1 MILIIADD
9 FTGALDTSCCFAKYG
24 FRTWLLPAD
33 SGTIALDTDPEV
45 LVFASGTRH
54 MLPGEA
60 YETTARIIEQWKDR
74 AECIFLKTDSAW
86 RGNISATAAAA
97 VHTTGRT
104 LHAMPAYPQIGRT
117 LKDGTVYVGEQLLE
131 QSVFAKDPR
140 SPMRISNGTDLLR
153 MDYPLRVQKVPEGA
167 GTEASDGLD
176 GERPE
181 VCLYDCTTEE
191 SMENT
196 VRARIREGCSLISG
210 CAGLGNIYAK
220 LLAKADSRSG
230 SLENTDNTD
239 NTAAEEGFLIFS
251 GSANPITFA
260 QLAERGEIPL
270 FRLDEAEAALSVL
283 RSGGTAI
290 VAAAERE
297 EDVQRD
303 VPASYHEELMARMTQ
318 AAEKLISSSG
328 CRDLAV
334 FGGDTLEGI
343 LTILGW
349 RQIRVTGQIEDGV
362 SVCLADTA
370 CGRLRIFAKSGGLGS
385 RQVIHKMEEY
395 R

>member
-24 FRTWLLPAD
+24 FRTWLLPA
-33 SGTIALDTDPEV
+33 ALDAVMQDIDPEV
-45 LVFASGTRH
+45 LVFASGSRH

-74 AECIFLKTDSAW
+74 AGCIFLKTDSAW
-86 RGNISATAAAA
+86 RGNISTAAAA
-97 VHTTGRT
+97 AVRTTGQT
-104 LHAMPAYPQIGRT
+104 LHAMPAYPQIGRM
-117 LKDGTVYVGEQLLE
+117 LKDGTVYIGEKLLE

-140 SPMRISNGTDLLR
+140 SPMRVSSGTDLLR
-153 MDYPLRVQKVPEGA
+153 MDYPLRVRKVPEGA
-167 GTEASDGLD
+167 WSEASDGLD
-176 GERPE
+176 EGLPE
-181 VCLYDCTTEE
+181 VFLYDCSTEG
-191 SMENT
+191 SMES
-196 VRARIREGCSLISG
+196 RAREIIRKDYRLISG
-210 CAGLGNIYAK
+210 CAGLGNVYAK
-220 LLAKADSRSG
+220 LLAEADGRSDSTEDTG
-230 SLENTDNTD
+230 KTEVQG
-239 NTAAEEGFLIFS
+239 GFLIFS
-251 GSANPITFA
+251 GSANPITFE
-260 QLAERGEIPL
+260 QLADRGEIPL

-297 EDVQRD
+297 EEVQRN
-303 VPASYHEELMARMTQ
+303 VPASYHEELMERMTQ
-318 AAEKLISSSG
+318 TAVKLIRGSG

-343 LTILGW
+343 LAALGW

-362 SVCLADTA
+362 SVCLADTV

>member
-9 FTGALDTSCCFAKYG
+9 FTGALDTSCCFAEYG

-33 SGTIALDTDPEV
+33 SGTTAPDTDPEV

-97 VHTTGRT
+97 VRTIGRT
-104 LHAMPAYPQIGRT
+104 LHAMPAYPQTGRT

-140 SPMRISNGTDLLR
+140 SPMRISSGTDLLR
-153 MDYPLRVQKVPEGA
+153 MDYPLRVRKVPEGA
-167 GTEASDGLD
+167 WSEASGGLD
-176 GERPE
+176 GEQPE
-181 VCLYDCTTEE
+181 VCLYDCTSEE
-191 SMENT
+191 SMEKT

-210 CAGLGNIYAK
+210 CAGLGNVYAR
-220 LLAKADSRSG
+220 LMAEVGSRSG
-230 SLENTDNTD
+230 SLENTDKTI
-239 NTAAEEGFLIFS
+239 AEGSFLIFS
-251 GSANPITFA
+251 GSANPITFE
-260 QLAERGEIPL
+260 QLADRGEIPL

-283 RSGGTAI
+283 RSGGTVI

-303 VPASYHEELMARMTQ
+303 VPASYHKELMEWMTQ
-318 AAEKLISSSG
+318 TAVKLIRGSG

-343 LTILGW
+343 LAALGW
-349 RQIRVTGQIEDGV
+349 RQIRVTGRIEDGV